1 MRRSQPCLILLCLVL
16 LLLLAACGRQAE
28 DEPVLIITPLEQSR
42 FVSEPGEQSYV
53 LNVHTHKF
61 HLPSC
66 PGVQNMKPD
75 NRQDYTGSREELIA
89 EGYSPCGT
97 CNP

>member
-1 MRRSQPCLILLCLVL
+1 MRRTHLYLIILCLVL
-16 LLLLAACGRQAE
+16 LLPLASCGHGAR
-28 DEPVLIITPLEQSR
+28 DDTTLTITPLEQSR
-42 FVSEPGEQSYV
+42 FAAEPGDQSYV
-53 LNVHTHKF
+53 LNLHTHKF

-66 PGVQNMKPD
+66 PGVQNMKAA
-75 NRQDYTGSREELIA
+75 NRLDYSGTREELIA